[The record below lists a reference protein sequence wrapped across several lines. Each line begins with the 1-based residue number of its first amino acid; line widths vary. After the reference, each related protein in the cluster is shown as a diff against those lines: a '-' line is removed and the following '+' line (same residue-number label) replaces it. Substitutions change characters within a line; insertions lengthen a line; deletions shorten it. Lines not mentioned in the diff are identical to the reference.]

1 MKYIPNTSILTR
13 CWNSSRHQKYAGL
26 AWVKLVPRIRENRK
40 SQARDTKEEEEVQN
54 GEDRLSTLCVKEKH
68 STSPCLVALVA
79 SQTMGDTQG
88 VPFRTLVW
96 YYGIQTNRET
106 WSPLPCKSRAQTT
119 KQTDTQ
125 TDWQTDIDTKQS
137 ETDIQTDTHITRQR
151 PTHPFFQY
159 EPMQTWN
166 T

>member
-1 MKYIPNTSILTR
+1 M
-13 CWNSSRHQKYAGL
+13 
-26 AWVKLVPRIRENRK
+26 PRIRENRK

-68 STSPCLVALVA
+68 STLASPSLVALVALVA

-106 WSPLPCKSRAQTT
+106 
-119 KQTDTQ
+119 
-125 TDWQTDIDTKQS
+125 
-137 ETDIQTDTHITRQR
+137 
-151 PTHPFFQY
+151 
-159 EPMQTWN
+159 
-166 T
+166 

>member
-1 MKYIPNTSILTR
+1 M
-13 CWNSSRHQKYAGL
+13 
-26 AWVKLVPRIRENRK
+26 PRIRENRK

-96 YYGIQTNRET
+96 YIPVAFSHYVGT
-106 WSPLPCKSRAQTT
+106 
-119 KQTDTQ
+119 
-125 TDWQTDIDTKQS
+125 
-137 ETDIQTDTHITRQR
+137 
-151 PTHPFFQY
+151 FFILLCY
-159 EPMQTWN
+159 S
-166 T
+166 